1 MYIRVHALPDAKKE
15 RVLRENETSF
25 TIAVR
30 EPAERNLANARIR
43 EVLAMELG
51 LPLGKVRILT
61 GHHSPS
67 KLFVIDS

>member
-1 MYIRVHALPDAKKE
+1 MYIRVHALPNAKKE
-15 RVLRENETSF
+15 RVLRASDTEF

-67 KLFVIDS
+67 KLFVID

>member
-1 MYIRVHALPDAKKE
+1 MYIRVHALPGAKKE
-15 RVLRENETSF
+15 RVIRDDETNF

-43 EVLAMELG
+43 EVLAAELA

-67 KLFVIDS
+67 KLFVVD